1 MTNYSEKL
9 NWIWQSQPANLS
21 VPDKLLRVDSLAC
34 MEILDNTQFNHSY
47 SANWFFIL
55 MIHIL
60 DQYLKLGL
68 VKYTDSLVRELTAH
82 HAYRFQVNTLLN
94 TDPVGIRQRL
104 VYYTVLRTQLRALVG
119 DNLHRS
125 RPIAE

>member
-21 VPDKLLRVDSLAC
+21 VPAKLLRIDSLAC

-68 VKYTDSLVRELTAH
+68 VNYTDPLVKELTCH

-94 TDPVGIRQRL
+94 TDPIGIRQRL
-104 VYYTVLRTQLRALVG
+104 VYYTVLRKQLRALVG

-125 RPIAE
+125 RPIVE

>member
-21 VPDKLLRVDSLAC
+21 VPAKLLRIDSLAC

-68 VKYTDSLVRELTAH
+68 VNYTDPLVKELTCH
-82 HAYRFQVNTLLN
+82 HAYRFQINTLLN
-94 TDPVGIRQRL
+94 TDPIGIRPRL
-104 VYYTVLRTQLRALVG
+104 VYYTVLRRQLRALVG

-125 RPIAE
+125 RPIVE

>member
-21 VPDKLLRVDSLAC
+21 VPDKLLRIDSLAC
-34 MEILDNTQFNHSY
+34 MEILDNTQFNHNY

-60 DQYLKLGL
+60 DQYLKLRLVNYTDPL
-68 VKYTDSLVRELTAH
+68 VKELTTH
-82 HAYRFQVNTLLN
+82 HAYRFQINTLLN
-94 TDPVGIRQRL
+94 TDPIGIRQRL
-104 VYYTVLRTQLRALVG
+104 VYYTDLRTQLRVLVG

>member
-1 MTNYSEKL
+1 MTNYSERL

-21 VPDKLLRVDSLAC
+21 VPAKLLRIDSLAC

-60 DQYLKLGL
+60 DQYLKLRLVNYTDPL
-68 VKYTDSLVRELTAH
+68 VKELTCH

-104 VYYTVLRTQLRALVG
+104 VHYTVLRTQLRALVG

>member
-1 MTNYSEKL
+1 
-9 NWIWQSQPANLS
+9 
-21 VPDKLLRVDSLAC
+21 

-68 VKYTDSLVRELTAH
+68 VNYTDPLVKELTCH
-82 HAYRFQVNTLLN
+82 HAYRFQINTLLN
-94 TDPVGIRQRL
+94 TDPIGIRQRL
-104 VYYTVLRTQLRALVG
+104 VYYTVLRRQLRALVG

>member
-21 VPDKLLRVDSLAC
+21 VPAKLLRIDSLAC

-68 VKYTDSLVRELTAH
+68 VNYTDPLVKELTCH
-82 HAYRFQVNTLLN
+82 HAYRFQINTLLN
-94 TDPVGIRQRL
+94 TDPIGIRQRL
-104 VYYTVLRTQLRALVG
+104 VYYTVLRRQLRALVG